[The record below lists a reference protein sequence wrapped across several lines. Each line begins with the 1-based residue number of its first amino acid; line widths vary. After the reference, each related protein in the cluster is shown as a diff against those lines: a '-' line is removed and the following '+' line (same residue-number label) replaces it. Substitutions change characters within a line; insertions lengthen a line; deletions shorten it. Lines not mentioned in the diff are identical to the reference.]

1 MLGSSLYTFSVMEA
15 SLNPSE
21 DQETRRLGDLDLAT
35 K

>member
-1 MLGSSLYTFSVMEA
+1 MLGSSLYTFSVKEA

-21 DQETRRLGDLDLAT
+21 DPETRRLGDQDLAA